1 MGEGKK
7 MSTGALLALTA
18 VSAGMSVVQGIQQQ
32 SACNEA
38 GMAYMQQAQVAKR
51 ENELAIQQKQ
61 REIDKTAA
69 RQVMA
74 MAKNGM
80 DTGRGTPLEILQ
92 ETAFLGQQEVD
103 ALRLQGEAQVGYYNA
118 LGKQQF
124 NNGRTALLGGMSDAL
139 TTVATTGIKMSTNN
153 IGTTGSSAKSGVSW
167 GTTASGS
174 TVGTKSSWSL
184 FGGTKTQIYA
194 PNSSGLA

>member
-1 MGEGKK
+1 

-18 VSAGMSVVQGIQQQ
+18 VSAGMSIVQGIQQS
-32 SACNEA
+32 SANTEA
-38 GMAYMQQAQVAKR
+38 GIAYMKQAQIAKT
-51 ENELAIQQKQ
+51 ENELAIQQKR
-61 REIDKTAA
+61 REIDKVAA

-74 MAKNGM
+74 MSKNGM

-124 NNGRTALLGGMSDAL
+124 NNSRAALLGGASDAL
-139 TTVATTGIKMSTNN
+139 TTVVGTGINMRTAGIKNNSEKTTTDSKPVKTN
-153 IGTTGSSAKSGVSW
+153 IEYGYTGN
-167 GTTASGS
+167 
-174 TVGTKSSWSL
+174 L
-184 FGGTKTQIYA
+184 
-194 PNSSGLA
+194 SGLS

>member
-1 MGEGKK
+1 

>member
-1 MGEGKK
+1 
-7 MSTGALLALTA
+7 MSTGALVALTA

-38 GMAYMQQAQVAKR
+38 GMAYMQQAQTARR

-139 TTVATTGIKMSTNN
+139 TTVATTGIKMKTNN
-153 IGTTGSSAKSGVSW
+153 MSVGTKSSSNSGISW